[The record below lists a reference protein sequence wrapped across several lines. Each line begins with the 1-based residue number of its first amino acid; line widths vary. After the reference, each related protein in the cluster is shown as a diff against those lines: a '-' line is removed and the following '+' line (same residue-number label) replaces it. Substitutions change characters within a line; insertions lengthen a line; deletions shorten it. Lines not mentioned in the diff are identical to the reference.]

1 MDFPSPTS
9 HRTTLVTTPFSRSD
23 LADLAAILAEAAD
36 REILPHFRRL
46 ADDDVS
52 TKSGPLDL
60 VTVADRAAERHI
72 AERLADRFP
81 GALVVGEEG
90 CAADTTLLDRLAS
103 AERAIVVDP
112 IDGTFN
118 FAAGLP
124 LFGVMAAVVIDG
136 RTVAGVIHDP
146 IGGDHLCALAGE
158 GAWSVGRDGGSPRP
172 LRVAPPAP
180 VAAMHGPLSWPGLP
194 SPDRERVAARQ
205 ARLAMAYCLRC
216 AAHEYRL
223 IATGA
228 AHLAL
233 YGKLMPWDHLAGAL
247 IHAEAG
253 GHSAR
258 LDGSTYRP
266 HHRDGGLLLAPDEAS
281 WHALHEALLGD

>member
-1 MDFPSPTS
+1 MTA
-9 HRTTLVTTPFSRSD
+9 PFSRSD
-23 LADLAAILAEAAD
+23 LADLADILVDAAD
-36 REILPHFRRL
+36 REILPRFRRL

-60 VTVADRAAERHI
+60 VTVADRAAERRI

-90 CAADTTLLDRLAS
+90 CAEDPTRLDRLAS

-146 IGGDHLCALAGE
+146 MGRDHLCAIAGE
-158 GAWSVGRDGGSPRP
+158 GAWIVGRDGGPERP
-172 LRVAPPAP
+172 VRVAAAAP
-180 VAAMHGPLSWPGLP
+180 VDEMHGPISWPWLA
-194 SPDRERVAARQ
+194 SPERERVAARQ
-205 ARLAMAYCLRC
+205 TRLAMAYCFRC

-223 IATGA
+223 VATGA

-253 GHSAR
+253 GFSAR
-258 LDGSTYRP
+258 LDGSPYRP
-266 HHRDGGLLLAPDEAS
+266 SDRDGGLLLAPDEAS
-281 WHALHEALLGD
+281 WHALREALLAA

>member
-1 MDFPSPTS
+1 MTA
-9 HRTTLVTTPFSRSD
+9 PFTRDD
-23 LADLAAILAEAAD
+23 LADLAAILAETAD
-36 REILPHFRRL
+36 VEILPRFRHL
-46 ADDDVS
+46 DAGEIT
-52 TKSGPLDL
+52 TKSGPLDF
-60 VTVADRAAERHI
+60 VTVADRAAERRI

-81 GALVVGEEG
+81 GALIVGEEG
-90 CAADTTLLDRLAS
+90 CAEDPGLLDRLAG

-118 FAAGLP
+118 FASGLP
-124 LFGVMAAVVIDG
+124 LFGVMAAVVVDG

-146 IGGDHLCALAGE
+146 IGRDHLCAIAGH
-158 GAWSVGRDGGSPRP
+158 GAWIVGRDGGGEHAV
-172 LRVAPPAP
+172 RVASPAP
-180 VAAMHGPLSWPGLP
+180 IGAMHGPVSWAWLT
-194 SPDRERVAARQ
+194 SPERERVAARQ
-205 ARLAMAYCLRC
+205 SRLAMAYCFRC

-233 YGKLMPWDHLAGAL
+233 FGKLMPWDHLAGAL

-253 GHSAR
+253 GFSAR
-258 LDGSTYRP
+258 FDGSTYRP

-281 WHALHEALLGD
+281 WHALREAFFGE

>member
-1 MDFPSPTS
+1 MTAAFSPT
-9 HRTTLVTTPFSRSD
+9 D

-36 REILPHFRRL
+36 TEILPHFRRL
-46 ADDDVS
+46 SDDEVS

-60 VTVADRAAERHI
+60 VTVADRAAERRI

-81 GALVVGEEG
+81 GTLVVGEEG
-90 CAADTTLLDRLAS
+90 CAADPSLLDRLAG

-124 LFGVMAAVVIDG
+124 LFGVMAAVVVDG

-146 IGGDHLCALAGE
+146 MGGDHLCALLGE
-158 GAWSVGRDGGSPRP
+158 GAFVVGRDGGGRRP
-172 LRVAPPAP
+172 VRVAAPAP
-180 VAAMHGPLSWPGLP
+180 LAAMHGPISWPWLA
-194 SPDRERVAARQ
+194 SPERERVAERQ
-205 ARLAMAYCLRC
+205 TRLAMAYCFRC

-233 YGKLMPWDHLAGAL
+233 FGKLMPWDHLAGAL

-253 GHSAR
+253 GFSAR
-258 LDGSTYRP
+258 LDGSPYRP
-266 HHRDGGLLLAPDEAS
+266 HHREGGLLLAPDEAS
-281 WHALHEALLGD
+281 WHLLHDALLAE

>member
-1 MDFPSPTS
+1 
-9 HRTTLVTTPFSRSD
+9 VTAPFARSD

-52 TKSGPLDL
+52 TKSGPLDF
-60 VTVADRAAERHI
+60 VTVADRAAERRI

-81 GALVVGEEG
+81 AALVVGEEG
-90 CAADTTLLDRLAS
+90 CAADPTLLDRLAS

-118 FAAGLP
+118 FASGLP
-124 LFGVMAAVVIDG
+124 LFGVMAAVVVDG

-146 IGGDHLCALAGE
+146 MGADHLCAIAGE
-158 GAWSVGRDGGSPRP
+158 GAWIVGRDGGPGRAV
-172 LRVAPPAP
+172 RVAAPAP
-180 VAAMHGPLSWPGLP
+180 LAEMHGAVSWAWLA
-194 SPDRERVAARQ
+194 SPERERVAARQ
-205 ARLAMAYCLRC
+205 ARLAMAYCFRC

-233 YGKLMPWDHLAGAL
+233 FGKLMPWDHLAGAL

-253 GHSAR
+253 GFSAR
-258 LDGSTYRP
+258 LDGTPYRP

-281 WHALHEALLGD
+281 WHALREALLGA